1 VRTPVGAWLLSAEK
15 EEIDM
20 AWIHPDARY
29 YYDWGEVPS
38 ARSGRAPIRRTDT
51 SIKAAAID
59 LLRVNPCTKDDEL
72 KVEVKRGVVIVQG
85 VVRSRLAKQAVGDEC
100 WDIAGITDVSNQVE
114 VSEAPEAEI
123 GPEPVRSIMTTQV
136 VALDASSSLRTA
148 AEVMRDQDV
157 GSVVV
162 TDGGHVSGII
172 TDRDLVVR
180 AAADGMALGATT
192 LRSICSEPVATV
204 DSSEAVEGAARV
216 MREKAI
222 RRVVVTEEG
231 DQPVGVVSMGDLA
244 RRRDPGSLLAEV
256 TASPSD

>member
-1 VRTPVGAWLLSAEK
+1 VRTPVGAWHLSAEK

-59 LLRVNPCTKDDEL
+59 LLRVNPYTKDDEL

-100 WDIAGITDVSNQVE
+100 WDIAGVTDVSNQVE
-114 VSEAPEAEI
+114 VAEEPAPEI
-123 GPEPVRSIMTTQV
+123 SIMTTEV

-162 TDGGHVSGII
+162 TDGGQVSGII
-172 TDRDLVVR
+172 T
-180 AAADGMALGATT
+180 
-192 LRSICSEPVATV
+192 
-204 DSSEAVEGAARV
+204 
-216 MREKAI
+216 
-222 RRVVVTEEG
+222 
-231 DQPVGVVSMGDLA
+231 
-244 RRRDPGSLLAEV
+244 RRRDPGSLLADV